1 MGRMSELCIDIEN
14 MFFIDRMDME
24 DIAKELNVP
33 VDMVQ
38 NYILEYD
45 DEIMY
50 EDDGQLTE
58 MEEWRDFDPDCQL
71 PLTNDGYNAFKP
83 PYSAKSLIS
92 LNMSIIVSH

>member
-14 MFFIDRMDME
+14 MFFIDGMDME
-24 DIAKELNVP
+24 DIAKELNVS

-50 EDDGQLTE
+50 EDDGQPTE
-58 MEEWRDFDPDCQL
+58 MEEWRDFDPDC
-71 PLTNDGYNAFKP
+71 
-83 PYSAKSLIS
+83 
-92 LNMSIIVSH
+92 

>member
-14 MFFIDRMDME
+14 MFFIDGMDME

-58 MEEWRDFDPDCQL
+58 MEEWRDFDPDC
-71 PLTNDGYNAFKP
+71 
-83 PYSAKSLIS
+83 
-92 LNMSIIVSH
+92 

>member
-14 MFFIDRMDME
+14 MFFIDGMDME

-50 EDDGQLTE
+50 EDDGQPTE
-58 MEEWRDFDPDCQL
+58 MEEWRDFDPDC
-71 PLTNDGYNAFKP
+71 
-83 PYSAKSLIS
+83 
-92 LNMSIIVSH
+92 